1 MTASVASGTIGVFGG
16 SGFYTFLDDVEEVT
30 LDTPYGAPSA
40 PFTVGEVAGR
50 RVAFLPRHGR
60 NHELPPARVPY
71 RANLWAMREL
81 GVTRVFGPC
90 AVGSLQRHVAPGHI
104 VICDQL
110 VDRTWGRDDTYF
122 EGPEVVHVSYADP
135 YCPEL
140 RAAAADAARSS
151 GAVVHDRGTVVV
163 IPGPR
168 FSTRAESQTYRAQ
181 GFEVIN
187 MTQYP
192 EAYLARELGLC
203 YATLA
208 MVTDHDS
215 GVDGIEPVTH
225 EQVIAVFEANLDRLR
240 QVLHGA
246 IAAVPD
252 SRSCA
257 CGQGPTPPLPK
268 V

>member
-1 MTASVASGTIGVFGG
+1 MIGVFGG

-30 LDTPYGAPSA
+30 VDTPYGPPSA
-40 PFTVGEVAGR
+40 PFTLGHVGDQQ
-50 RVAFLPRHGR
+50 VAFLPRHGR
-60 NHELPPARVPY
+60 QHELAPARVPY

-90 AVGSLQRHVAPGHI
+90 AVGSLQRHVEPGHI
-104 VICDQL
+104 VVCDQL
-110 VDRTWGRDDTYF
+110 VDRTWGRADTYF
-122 EGPEVVHVSYADP
+122 DGPEVIHVSYADP

-140 RAAAADAARSS
+140 RSVAADAARSS
-151 GAVVHDRGTVVV
+151 GAIVHDRGTVVV

-168 FSTRAESQTYRAQ
+168 FSTRAESQMYRMQ
-181 GFEVIN
+181 GFDVIN

-215 GVDGIEPVTH
+215 GVDEIEPVTH

-240 QVLHGA
+240 RVLHDA
-246 IAAVPD
+246 IATVPEV
-252 SRSCA
+252 RSCT
-257 CGQGPTPPLPK
+257 CGQGPTPPPPK